1 MSLAGTRDTIAA
13 IATPPGRGGIAVVRI
28 SGPLA
33 TDIAR
38 RLLGRLPAPRT
49 ATRARF
55 TDGAG
60 TVIDDGLALRFDAP
74 HSFTGEDVVE
84 LQGHG
89 GAVVSRMVLDRVCEL
104 GARAAKAGEFTLRAF
119 LNDRIDLAQAEAIAD
134 LVDSA
139 TASAARCARRSLSGE
154 FSRAVEIHRDALVE
168 LRAFIEASIDFPDE
182 EIDLPGSSE
191 TAARLA
197 ALRDAAAATLAAS
210 HRGAVLRN
218 GVRLVIAGAPN
229 VGKSSLLN
237 RLARSDTAIVTDIP
251 GTTRDVVRE
260 RVVIA
265 GIPFDVHDTAGF
277 RETSDPVERIGV
289 ERAGGVIDDADLVLV
304 VVDDRDGARDADR
317 VLMERTAGAPARIL
331 VRNKVDLSGR
341 APGPAHGRRPADA
354 GGARV
359 RSPGSRACR
368 AGRRDSRPHDARCDG
383 WRRCIHG
390 AAAPSGCAAPG
401 ARGTRASAGPA
412 GRGQCR
418 RARRRGASR
427 SAGRARR
434 DHRSVCDRGSAG
446 AHLLELL
453 YRQVGG
459 RAERSGG
466 RRRGGPAM
474 RAALRRASPS
484 PIDADRPERTAPPM
498 KYVVRPHDT
507 PRLAVAGLPCPRVL
521 TGTPAG
527 AGAVERGDVP
537 AGGVEGLD
545 KSETET
551 ETEVT

>member
-28 SGPLA
+28 SGPLT
-33 TDIAR
+33 TDIAH

-49 ATRARF
+49 ATRVRF
-55 TDGAG
+55 TDSTG

-74 HSFTGEDVVE
+74 HSFTGEDVIE

-89 GAVVSRMVLDRVCEL
+89 GVVVSRMVLDRVCEL

-154 FSRAVEIHRDALVE
+154 FSRAVESHRDALVE
-168 LRAFIEASIDFPDE
+168 LRSFIEASIDFPDE

-218 GVRLVIAGAPN
+218 GVKLVIAGAPN

-237 RLARSDTAIVTDIP
+237 RLARNDTAIVTDIP

-277 RETSDPVERIGV
+277 RKTSDPVERIGV

-304 VVDDRDGARDADR
+304 VVDDRAAARDADR

-331 VRNKVDLSGR
+331 VRNKIDLSGR
-341 APGPAHGRRPADA
+341 APGPATAAGQQMPAVRVSALRGAGLAELEDA
-354 GGARV
+354 IVERMT
-359 RSPGSRACR
+359 
-368 AGRRDSRPHDARCDG
+368 
-383 WRRCIHG
+383 HG
-390 AAAPSGCAAPG
+390 AMIGEDAFM
-401 ARGTRASAGPA
+401 
-412 GRGQCR
+412 
-418 RARRRGASR
+418 ARRRHLDALH
-427 SAGRARR
+427 RA
-434 DHRSVCDRGSAG
+434 
-446 AHLLELL
+446 L
-453 YRQVGG
+453 
-459 RAERSGG
+459 
-466 RRRGGPAM
+466 
-474 RAALRRASPS
+474 AALDRAQGRLVVDNAGELVAEELREAQ
-484 PIDADRPERTAPPM
+484 DALGEITGAFATEDL
-498 KYVVRPHDT
+498 
-507 PRLAVAGLPCPRVL
+507 LAHIFSSFCIG
-521 TGTPAG
+521 
-527 AGAVERGDVP
+527 
-537 AGGVEGLD
+537 
-545 KSETET
+545 K
-551 ETEVT
+551 